1 MELVLFCSL
10 KRTLGNYRSK
20 RRIEMSLGGGE
31 RREEKRPG
39 FKRSE

>member
-20 RRIEMSLGGGE
+20 GRIEMSLGGGE
-31 RREEKRPG
+31 RREAKRPG